1 MEDGLQPAHWSDVR
15 GHLSC
20 VVDGN
25 HPDPRLRCVPEVGC
39 TDHVGLLNATLEAG
53 RISAHRSRMGKESGR
68 MGKESGRGG
77 ASCSVAETSVPGVP
91 ASGMVPLGILTPPMG
106 RIDGCWS
113 CNSSD
118 STGGVTNPPRSQSS
132 NGAGGLAAPPM
143 RWCRWSLE

>member
-1 MEDGLQPAHWSDVR
+1 
-15 GHLSC
+15 
-20 VVDGN
+20 
-25 HPDPRLRCVPEVGC
+25 
-39 TDHVGLLNATLEAG
+39 
-53 RISAHRSRMGKESGR
+53 MGKESGR
-68 MGKESGRGG
+68 MGKESGRGV